1 MFRKVIWRKLRCC
14 TAVYTARKAVRWRN
28 VGAWAEHL
36 PKNLSGQDMGITCA
50 ADIKISAQA
59 AAESAAVA

>member
-14 TAVYTARKAVRWRN
+14 TAVYTVREAVRWRN

-36 PKNLSGQDMGITCA
+36 PKNLSGQGTGNICV

>member
-1 MFRKVIWRKLRCC
+1 MFRKVSWRKLQCC
-14 TAVYTARKAVRWRN
+14 TAVYTAREAVRWRN
-28 VGAWAEHL
+28 VGAWGGHL
-36 PKNLSGQDMGITCA
+36 PKNLSGQEMGNKCA